1 MNQSEKIKF
10 KYILKADLAR
20 LFNPELYD
28 KGNINI
34 NSLRFLHPRF
44 LPVLLIRAS
53 TFLYNYRFL
62 KFLSFFLVWLNFF
75 LFGVECT
82 PKCKIGYGL
91 VLPHSSG
98 IVIGATSIGNN
109 VTIFQGVTLG
119 AQEADMSYDPDTRPS
134 VGNGV
139 TIGSGAK
146 ILGNV
151 KIGNDVVIGANSVV
165 LKDVYD
171 SEVVGG
177 IPAKIIKT
185 KD

>member
-1 MNQSEKIKF
+1 ME
-10 KYILKADLAR
+10 
-20 LFNPELYD
+20 
-28 KGNINI
+28 
-34 NSLRFLHPRF
+34 
-44 LPVLLIRAS
+44 
-53 TFLYNYRFL
+53 
-62 KFLSFFLVWLNFF
+62 
-75 LFGVECT
+75 
-82 PKCKIGYGL
+82 L

-119 AQEADMSYDPDTRPS
+119 AQEADMSYDLDTRPS

-165 LKDVYD
+165 LKDVNN

-177 IPAKIIKT
+177 IQQKL
-185 KD
+185 